1 MKASTKT
8 IDGKTVITE
17 YSYDLFGNKVESS
30 SDGTNKIYRYNDKNQ
45 LTSIKSKDGL
55 TDIYYDKN
63 GNVRDIYYAGG
74 YKEYY
79 QYDEFGQLT
88 TLKTNR
94 DRTYNYEYDGEG
106 DRIHEEKIINSP
118 YDLDYKQDTEE
129 WFDYMQSLPLL
140 K

>member
-63 GNVRDIYYAGG
+63 GNRCV
-74 YKEYY
+74 
-79 QYDEFGQLT
+79 
-88 TLKTNR
+88 
-94 DRTYNYEYDGEG
+94 
-106 DRIHEEKIINSP
+106 
-118 YDLDYKQDTEE
+118 
-129 WFDYMQSLPLL
+129 
-140 K
+140 

>member
-1 MKASTKT
+1 MTK
-8 IDGKTVITE
+8 I
-17 YSYDLFGNKVESS
+17 SWQALNH
-30 SDGTNKIYRYNDKNQ
+30 
-45 LTSIKSKDGL
+45 

-94 DRTYNYEYDGEG
+94 DRTY
-106 DRIHEEKIINSP
+106 
-118 YDLDYKQDTEE
+118 
-129 WFDYMQSLPLL
+129 L